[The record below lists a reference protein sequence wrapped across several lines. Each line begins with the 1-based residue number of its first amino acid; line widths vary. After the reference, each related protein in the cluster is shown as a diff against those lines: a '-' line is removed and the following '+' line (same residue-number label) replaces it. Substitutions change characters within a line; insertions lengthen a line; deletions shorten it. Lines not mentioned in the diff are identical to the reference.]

1 MDNSGNYLVSSKQ
14 RPETYSSSSAD
25 RTLESRDD
33 FQRRFRRGAN
43 DEDQD
48 EDDSQSEP
56 TTQSKDN
63 VRRHAPLSTLGGF
76 ARLQARFLEQE
87 KSDIGVTKKLSV
99 SAQSILQ
106 SLLKK
111 YHQLGDD
118 ENTILF
124 PQNRKQDRYRLIE
137 MGMSEEEIL
146 SLAKEHKLSF
156 LGSILQQFEI
166 TEDPISART
175 LIKSCCLAVPPG
187 CVPACMDAK
196 EITMAALHFLSLNV
210 FDGQPLI
217 RAFHGVSDLEK
228 RQYKKAG
235 AWKLE
240 SIFNHVVDELEKV
253 FLSDTSSTKW
263 IPRLYLAPSQS
274 DGRDTLLLKG
284 VVPITLMGKR
294 KTIRYSKI
302 SSAVAPSRSSKKT
315 KVASKPAITS
325 VVEASRSPWPDV
337 ENSSGPDDEIN
348 TDDPNRMGEE
358 EDDTVEND
366 GPDEHDNGDDDDNE
380 SGPMF

>member
-1 MDNSGNYLVSSKQ
+1 
-14 RPETYSSSSAD
+14 
-25 RTLESRDD
+25 
-33 FQRRFRRGAN
+33 
-43 DEDQD
+43 
-48 EDDSQSEP
+48 
-56 TTQSKDN
+56 
-63 VRRHAPLSTLGGF
+63 
-76 ARLQARFLEQE
+76 
-87 KSDIGVTKKLSV
+87 
-99 SAQSILQ
+99 
-106 SLLKK
+106 
-111 YHQLGDD
+111 
-118 ENTILF
+118 
-124 PQNRKQDRYRLIE
+124 
-137 MGMSEEEIL
+137 
-146 SLAKEHKLSF
+146 
-156 LGSILQQFEI
+156 
-166 TEDPISART
+166 
-175 LIKSCCLAVPPG
+175 
-187 CVPACMDAK
+187 
-196 EITMAALHFLSLNV
+196 
-210 FDGQPLI
+210 
-217 RAFHGVSDLEK
+217 
-228 RQYKKAG
+228 
-235 AWKLE
+235 
-240 SIFNHVVDELEKV
+240 VDELEKV

-366 GPDEHDNGDDDDNE
+366 GPDEHDNGDYDDNE